1 MAISVPDIFAV
12 WKPKGPSS
20 NGVLNRI
27 RHILGTK
34 HVGHAGTLDPLA
46 EGILVVGVGKGT
58 KMLSL
63 EVAKEKEYIADIRL
77 GAVSST
83 DDAEGEITEK
93 EVGGIPSGED
103 VHEAV
108 FHFLGK
114 GKQIPPVWSAIKV
127 GGKESYKLARKGMD
141 VPLEPRDIEVKEV
154 EIIGYEW
161 PRLTVRFVTGP
172 GVYIRSLARD
182 IGERLGVGGYL
193 AGLIRSRVGSFTE
206 KECIDMESL
215 SKEGSS
221 GL

>member
-1 MAISVPDIFAV
+1 MNIPEIFAV

-27 RHILGTK
+27 RYILKTK

-63 EVAKEKEYIADIRL
+63 EVAKEKEYIANIRL
-77 GAVSST
+77 GSVSST

-93 EVGGIPSGED
+93 EIGNIPSDD
-103 VHEAV
+103 VVREAV
-108 FHFLGK
+108 FYFLGK
-114 GKQIPPVWSAIKV
+114 SKQVPPVWSAIKV

-154 EIIGYEW
+154 EIVGYVW
-161 PRLTVRFVTGP
+161 PQLTVRFVTGP

-182 IGERLGVGGYL
+182 IGERLNVGGYL

-206 KECIDMESL
+206 KECLDIESL
-215 SKEGSS
+215 SKEDST